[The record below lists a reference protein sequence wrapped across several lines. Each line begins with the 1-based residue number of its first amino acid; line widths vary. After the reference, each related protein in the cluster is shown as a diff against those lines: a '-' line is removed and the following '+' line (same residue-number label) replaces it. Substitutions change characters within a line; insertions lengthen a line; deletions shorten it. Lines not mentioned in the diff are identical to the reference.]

1 MNWSYRLANHL
12 AVKIHAANPQHPVSL
27 PVQRYAIETVIS
39 YTIINSISLS
49 IGLMLGQ
56 ALLVLIVIVGF
67 SLLRLITGG
76 RHFSSPTACIVTTII
91 GFNTVPILAHYI
103 HSPLL
108 IFAITL
114 GSLLL
119 CIVFAPQGKR
129 SIIKQHHIIKLAG
142 GAIIAVN
149 FIVES
154 PVLAIA
160 FLLQTLTLVHS
171 IKGGEAHEKN

>member
-12 AVKIHAANPQHPVSL
+12 AIKIHAANPQHPVSL

-39 YTIINSISLS
+39 YTIINSISLG
-49 IGLMLGQ
+49 IGLMFGK
-56 ALLVLIVIVGF
+56 ALQVFIVMVGF

-91 GFNTVPILAHYI
+91 GFNAVPLLAEYI
-103 HSPLL
+103 HLPLHT
-108 IFAITL
+108 FVITV
-114 GSLLL
+114 GSLIL
-119 CIVFAPQGKR
+119 CTVFAPQGKR

-154 PVLAIA
+154 PSLAIA
-160 FLLQTLTLVHS
+160 FLLQTLTLVHF
-171 IKGGEAHEKN
+171 IRGGEANEKN